1 MTSTPA
7 WPAPRAT
14 APVHAS
20 VTLPGSK
27 SHTARALVLAAIA
40 DGPSTIRH
48 PLRARDTLL
57 MADALRA
64 MGVGV
69 VDQPD
74 GSWAVTPTPLHAA
87 TIDVGLAGTVM
98 RFLPPVAAFAQGD
111 VTFDGDPYARE
122 RPLGVL
128 VDGLRQAG
136 VAIDTATGGSLPITV
151 HGTGAAEG
159 GRLAIDASASSQFV
173 SGLLLSG
180 ARFAKGVEIVH
191 VGVDAVPSATHIA
204 MTVQALTDAGV
215 GVDTSRP
222 GVWSVAPGP
231 VHAVDVDVEPDLSN
245 AAPFLVAALV
255 TGGEVRVTGWPG
267 RTHQPGDRLRTLLEE
282 MGGTVSIVEGDLV
295 VTGTGAIHGVD
306 ADLRDVGELTP
317 VLAAALALADSPSV
331 LRGIGHLRG
340 HETDRLAA
348 LANGIT
354 AMGGDV
360 TETADGLAINPR
372 PLHGATWAAH
382 ADHRMAQAG
391 AVLGLAVDGVGVDD
405 IACTTK
411 TMSDFPERW
420 AALVDSASADTE
432 AGA

>member
-1 MTSTPA
+1 MTSTPVA
-7 WPAPRAT
+7 WPAPRAG
-14 APVHAS
+14 APVHAE

-40 DGPSTIRH
+40 DGPSTIRR

-57 MADALRA
+57 MADALRS

-69 VDQPD
+69 VDGPD
-74 GSWAVTPTPLHAA
+74 GSWAVTPAPLHEA
-87 TIDVGLAGTVM
+87 TVDVGLAGTVM
-98 RFLPPVAAFAQGD
+98 RFLPPVAALAHGD
-111 VTFDGDPYARE
+111 VHFDGDPYARE

-136 VAIDTATGGSLPITV
+136 VDIEAATGGNLPLTV
-151 HGTGAAEG
+151 HGTGSAEG

-173 SGLLLSG
+173 SGLLLTG
-180 ARFAKGVEIVH
+180 ARYAKGVEIVH
-191 VGVDAVPSATHIA
+191 VGAGPVPSATHIA

-215 GVDTSRP
+215 VVDTSRP
-222 GVWSVAPGP
+222 GVWTVAPGT
-231 VHAVDVDVEPDLSN
+231 VRAVDVDVEPDLSN

-255 TGGEVRVTGWPG
+255 TGGEVRVTGWPA
-267 RTHQPGDRLRTLLEE
+267 RTHQPGDRLRTLLRD
-282 MGGTVSIVEGDLV
+282 MGGMTETDADGGFAVH
-295 VTGTGAIHGVD
+295 GTGDVHGID

-348 LANGIT
+348 LANGIN
-354 AMGGDV
+354 ALGGDV
-360 TETADGLAINPR
+360 TETTDGLIITPR
-372 PLHGATWAAH
+372 PLHGATWRAH

-391 AVLGLAVDGVGVDD
+391 AVLGLAVDGVEVDD
-405 IACTTK
+405 IACTSK
-411 TMSDFPERW
+411 TMADFPQRW
-420 AALVDSASADTE
+420 AALVGQGS
-432 AGA
+432 